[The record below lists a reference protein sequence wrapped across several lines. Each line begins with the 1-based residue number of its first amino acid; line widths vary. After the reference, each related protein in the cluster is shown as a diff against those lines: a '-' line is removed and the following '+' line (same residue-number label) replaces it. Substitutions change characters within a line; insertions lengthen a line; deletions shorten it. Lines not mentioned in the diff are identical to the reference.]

1 MFNVLDTVIRVAFYV
16 LPLLITFS
24 LMIKKFFKLSVSS
37 KANYS
42 LPTQAQPLLHMRE
55 QPNAKVKTSNS
66 LEQFRTNLI
75 GRQHMNNINTTAS
88 FGALLLIQGL
98 MLMPAHAASTNKTGQ
113 RVLMIEMT
121 PALCSMQ
128 PTRARMRQCL
138 EGYSLTVSGL
148 DMGYGERCGRG
159 SEPRLTPLQLKVV
172 NRIMP
177 DTTVRSQTWQRY
189 GACSP
194 LSASSY
200 FRQITNY
207 AGGLKLPNE
216 LNTGNSYTVSKS
228 RFISQMTRLNSGMS
242 SSSVDL
248 ICQEG
253 SRRQSILTDL
263 HVCYEGSR
271 FDSCQNV
278 VDNCGS
284 QFIISGGR

>member
-1 MFNVLDTVIRVAFYV
+1 
-16 LPLLITFS
+16 
-24 LMIKKFFKLSVSS
+24 MIKKAKISVNIPSLRCLYPLGTRVLNSHVTS
-37 KANYS
+37 K
-42 LPTQAQPLLHMRE
+42 
-55 QPNAKVKTSNS
+55 V
-66 LEQFRTNLI
+66 
-75 GRQHMNNINTTAS
+75 NTALG
-88 FGALLLIQGL
+88 FGALLIMQGIM
-98 MLMPAHAASTNKTGQ
+98 MLSAQAANTVKTGQ

-207 AGGLKLPNE
+207 AGALKLPNE
-216 LNTGNSYTVSKS
+216 LNTGNSYTVAKS

-242 SSSVDL
+242 TASVDL

-253 SRRQSILTDL
+253 SRRQSILTDI
-263 HVCYEGSR
+263 HVCYEGSE
-271 FDSCQNV
+271 FGSCYGKT
-278 VDNCGS
+278 DNCGS
-284 QFIISGGR
+284 KFIISGGR

>member
-1 MFNVLDTVIRVAFYV
+1 MHSVIVTFKSLNRYYADCIGKKLIDKMSTVLRFSALFMLPSMV
-16 LPLLITFS
+16 L
-24 LMIKKFFKLSVSS
+24 V
-37 KANYS
+37 
-42 LPTQAQPLLHMRE
+42 
-55 QPNAKVKTSNS
+55 
-66 LEQFRTNLI
+66 
-75 GRQHMNNINTTAS
+75 
-88 FGALLLIQGL
+88 
-98 MLMPAHAASTNKTGQ
+98 PAHAASTTKSGQ

-121 PALCSMQ
+121 PALCSLQ

-177 DTTVRSQTWQRY
+177 DTTVRSQVWQRY

-194 LSASSY
+194 FSASTY

-207 AGGLKLPNE
+207 AGALKLPNE

-242 SSSVDL
+242 TNSIDL
-248 ICQEG
+248 VCQAG
-253 SRRQSILTDL
+253 SRSQSILTDI
-263 HVCYEGSR
+263 HVCYDGSDFGR
-271 FDSCQNV
+271 CHNV
-278 VDNCGS
+278 VDSCGS
-284 QFIISGGR
+284 RFIISGGR

>member
-1 MFNVLDTVIRVAFYV
+1 
-16 LPLLITFS
+16 
-24 LMIKKFFKLSVSS
+24 MIKKYFHLPMLS
-37 KANYS
+37 
-42 LPTQAQPLLHMRE
+42 
-55 QPNAKVKTSNS
+55 KTSAKTKRLLTVQTPSLSSLMLSSDLGSNVRPPKITPSAQLKMSVFKFERHNS
-66 LEQFRTNLI
+66 GISLGKCNIGKMRTA
-75 GRQHMNNINTTAS
+75 AS
-88 FGALLLIQGL
+88 VGALLLLQGMVL
-98 MLMPAHAASTNKTGQ
+98 TPAYAANASKTGQ

-121 PALCSMQ
+121 PALCNMQ

-177 DTTVRSQTWQRY
+177 DTTVRSQAWQRY

-194 LSASSY
+194 LSSSSY

-207 AGGLKLPNE
+207 AGALKLPNE

-228 RFISQMTRLNSGMS
+228 RFISQMTQLNSGMS
-242 SSSVDL
+242 SNSIDL
-248 ICQEG
+248 ICQAG
-253 SRRQSILTDL
+253 SRRQSTLTDV
-263 HVCYEGSR
+263 HVCYEGSSYGTCR
-271 FDSCQNV
+271 NV

-284 QFIISGGR
+284 KFIISGGR